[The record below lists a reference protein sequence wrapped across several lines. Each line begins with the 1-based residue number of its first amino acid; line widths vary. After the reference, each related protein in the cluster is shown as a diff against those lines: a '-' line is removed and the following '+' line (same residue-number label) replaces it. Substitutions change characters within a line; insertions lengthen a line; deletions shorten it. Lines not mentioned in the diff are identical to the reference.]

1 LWKATKSHRKNEK
14 PKNTHRNLITIK
26 YCQYLQKI
34 TIRSG
39 NLQLRT
45 EKMWKPRTTHRN
57 LIVIKY
63 CQLLTETYDLLG
75 ATSWKPTITHRNL
88 QLLVCI
94 YVYSYNPSYLYILT
108 EANWVMLLLCRLM
121 SKINSY

>member
-1 LWKATKSHRKNEK
+1 VETYNFA
-14 PKNTHRNLITIK
+14 
-26 YCQYLQKI
+26 QKKC
-34 TIRSG
+34 G

-45 EKMWKPRTTHRN
+45 EKMWKPRTNHRN

-88 QLLVCI
+88 QLLIVI
-94 YVYSYNPSYLYILT
+94 
-108 EANWVMLLLCRLM
+108 ANLQLSTV
-121 SKINSY
+121 ITDITYY